1 MRLGLVRRWLDLSH
15 KGQHAGAKSGR
26 GLNQLLGLAVR
37 PLYRAYE
44 GRLSREI
51 RRYPVP
57 QHIGIILDG
66 NRRYAERRGVTDPC
80 EIYSL
85 GAGRLDAPH
94 QLSDDVDLRI
104 VQDLRGI
111 GGDQ

>member
-1 MRLGLVRRWLDLSH
+1 MRLGLVRGWLDLSQ
-15 KGQHAGAKSGR
+15 KDQDTGAKSGR

-57 QHIGIILDG
+57 PHIGIIFDG
-66 NRRYAERRGVTDPC
+66 NRRYAKRRGLTDPP
-80 EIYSL
+80 ENHSFR
-85 GAGRLDAPH
+85 AGRPG
-94 QLSDDVDLRI
+94 DVLHS
-104 VQDLRGI
+104 
-111 GGDQ
+111 GGGL

>member
-1 MRLGLVRRWLDLSH
+1 MRSGLVRRWLDLSH
-15 KGQHAGAKSGR
+15 KDQHTGAKSR
-26 GLNQLLGLAVR
+26 RRRNQLLGLAFR

-66 NRRYAERRGVTDPC
+66 NRRYAERQGVTDAR

-85 GAGRLDAPH
+85 GAGRLD
-94 QLSDDVDLRI
+94 DVLDW
-104 VQDLRGI
+104 
-111 GGDQ
+111 